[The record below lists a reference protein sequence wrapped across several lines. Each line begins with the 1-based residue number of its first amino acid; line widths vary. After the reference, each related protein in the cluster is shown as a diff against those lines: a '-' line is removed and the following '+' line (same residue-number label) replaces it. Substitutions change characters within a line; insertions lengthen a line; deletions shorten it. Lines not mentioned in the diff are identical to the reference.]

1 MAAVFVDFPN
11 NKCNF
16 LHRSKPDIVRRVQF
30 LTGRR
35 PMRTFSPG
43 AVATLP
49 CGSQRLWLQAAL
61 SSKPTARLL
70 MSVNGTELK
79 DGRTPDRY
87 IVTYFFGLNRFQ
99 CLLCTFSSLPVF
111 KYFLYACSSI
121 HFTFFTIAIGWLA
134 IAKWLACWTQ
144 ARKGPVSNRSR
155 DAVG

>member
-1 MAAVFVDFPN
+1 
-11 NKCNF
+11 
-16 LHRSKPDIVRRVQF
+16 LLIF
-30 LTGRR
+30 LTTNVIFCTETSLISYGG
-35 PMRTFSPG
+35 FNSSQDGALCGLFLLGQSPHCPVEVT
-43 AVATLP
+43 AYDCRSP
-49 CGSQRLWLQAAL
+49 AAL

-87 IVTYFFGLNRFQ
+87 IVTYFFGFNRFQ

-121 HFTFFTIAIGWLA
+121 HFTFFIIAIGWLA

>member
-1 MAAVFVDFPN
+1 
-11 NKCNF
+11 
-16 LHRSKPDIVRRVQF
+16 
-30 LTGRR
+30 
-35 PMRTFSPG
+35 MRTFFSW
-43 AVATLP
+43 
-49 CGSQRLWLQAAL
+49 GSRHIALWKSAPMAAGRAQQQTNRT
-61 SSKPTARLL
+61 TAD
-70 MSVNGTELK
+70 GTELK

-121 HFTFFTIAIGWLA
+121 HFTVFTIAIGWLA